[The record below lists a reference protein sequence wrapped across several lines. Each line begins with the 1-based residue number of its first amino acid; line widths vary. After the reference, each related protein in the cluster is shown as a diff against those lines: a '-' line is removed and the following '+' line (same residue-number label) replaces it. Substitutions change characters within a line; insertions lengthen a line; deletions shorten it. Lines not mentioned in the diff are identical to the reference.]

1 VKLRIT
7 AAWPRGTALASSL
20 RMLGDLGAL
29 TVVAGLVAGCASLLS
44 DASPPR
50 TPQEDCERNN
60 GAWRQ
65 VLNFCEHGR

>member
-1 VKLRIT
+1 
-7 AAWPRGTALASSL
+7 
-20 RMLGDLGAL
+20 MLGDLGAL
-29 TVVAGLVAGCASLLS
+29 TVVAGLMAGCASLS
-44 DASPPR
+44 SGASPPR